1 MPAYHGGSG
10 KARACPA
17 SLTTGRPV
25 SRAAFFIDGAAG
37 GAFNLEPQ
45 KYLPR
50 SRDIRCSWTV
60 FPKIAFFGEDVT
72 PCI

>member
-1 MPAYHGGSG
+1 M
-10 KARACPA
+10 
-17 SLTTGRPV
+17 GRPV

-37 GAFNLEPQ
+37 GAFNLSLRNTYPARGISDV
-45 KYLPR
+45 PR
-50 SRDIRCSWTV
+50 TV